1 MKGSYD
7 GSLSFKFRLTNIENP
22 SIQYTVITNDD
33 GEAEIDVLKGTYK
46 CDELLTDEDKE
57 EFEDLSGTQKSTKLN
72 SGETYTFERT
82 NRVTRQG
89 TLNVSKLVGDDG
101 PLDGFKFKVT
111 GILYNQGEITEK
123 KILDTA
129 DPQVTAYDEE
139 AYELGE
145 WSVDSDAVA
154 ALNEAAKDGNKTKEA
169 VNKLHKIKLTNKLS
183 YKTGG
188 AKTPANIVDALD
200 PKPQPSDDVKKGTIE
215 QGTMI
220 KSESVTSN

>member
-89 TLNVSKLVGDDG
+89 TLNVSKLVGDDR
-101 PLDGFKFKVT
+101 
-111 GILYNQGEITEK
+111 
-123 KILDTA
+123 
-129 DPQVTAYDEE
+129 
-139 AYELGE
+139 
-145 WSVDSDAVA
+145 
-154 ALNEAAKDGNKTKEA
+154 
-169 VNKLHKIKLTNKLS
+169 
-183 YKTGG
+183 
-188 AKTPANIVDALD
+188 
-200 PKPQPSDDVKKGTIE
+200 PSGWI
-215 QGTMI
+215 
-220 KSESVTSN
+220 

>member
-169 VNKLHKIKLTNKLS
+169 VNKLYKIKLTNKLS
-183 YKTGG
+183 INRRRKD
-188 AKTPANIVDALD
+188 PANIVDALD
-200 PKPQPSDDVKKGTIE
+200 PAAAKRR
-215 QGTMI
+215 M
-220 KSESVTSN
+220 